1 MKFFIIIK
9 HKSERI
15 KKKSFL
21 KIGKYPLWEHFL
33 RKFKSRDKV
42 YIDTDS
48 HEIYEKNKKKFK
60 NFVFYKRD
68 KKFIDYEKKGENS
81 PVLFMIKNFLLKYIK
96 NDNDVVVTTHITS
109 PFIKRS
115 HFIDASKKLKKYE
128 FVHSVTSH
136 KEFAWIRK
144 RKIAK
149 KINFGKVVKKT
160 QNLDPILF
168 SNGAFFIFKKKNFL
182 KYNNRLGKKNY
193 FYNLDFPESLELDN
207 IKDVK
212 LMRAILK

>member
-1 MKFFIIIK
+1 M
-9 HKSERI
+9 
-15 KKKSFL
+15 

-48 HEIYEKNKKKFK
+48 HEIYEKGKKKFK

-68 KKFIDYEKKGENS
+68 KKFIDYEKK
-81 PVLFMIKNFLLKYIK
+81 VRKVRYYLWLKIFLLKYIK

-115 HFIDASKKLKKYE
+115 HFLDASEKLKNNE

-144 RKIAK
+144 RTIAN

-182 KYNNRLGKKNY
+182 KYNNRLGKKNF
-193 FYNLDFPESLELDN
+193 FYDLDFPESLELDN
-207 IKDVK
+207 TKDVK
-212 LMRAILK
+212 LMRAILKWKLLMWHYVMVAMQ

>member
-9 HKSERI
+9 HSSERI

-21 KIGKYPLWEHFL
+21 KIGKHPLWEHFL
-33 RKFKSRDKV
+33 RKFKSSDQI

-48 HEIYEKNKKKFK
+48 PEIYKKGKKKFK
-60 NFVFYKRD
+60 NFTFYMRD
-68 KKFIDYEKKGENS
+68 KKFIDYEKKGIKS
-81 PVLFMIKNFLLKYIK
+81 PVLFMIKNFLLKYVK
-96 NDNDVVVTTHITS
+96 NINETIVTTHITS

-115 HFIDASKKLKKYE
+115 SIINASKKINNFE

-136 KEFAWIRK
+136 KEFAWVRK
-144 RKIAK
+144 KNKTK

-193 FYNLDFPESLELDN
+193 FYDLNFPESLELDN
-207 IKDVK
+207 MSDVK
-212 LMRAILK
+212 LMRSLTK